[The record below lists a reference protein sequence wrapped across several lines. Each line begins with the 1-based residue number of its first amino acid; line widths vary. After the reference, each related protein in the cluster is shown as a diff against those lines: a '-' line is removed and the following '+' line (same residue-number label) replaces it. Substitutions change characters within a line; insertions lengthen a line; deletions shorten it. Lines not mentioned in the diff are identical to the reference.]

1 VNILGH
7 TYVALAVG
15 NASPEHLLGAVLPDL
30 APMARVRVRRSDLGG
45 DLAEGVRCH
54 HLTDAAFHAHVD
66 FRAGS
71 KALRL
76 GLAGRDVGQGPAR
89 AIGHAGWE
97 LLLDG
102 ILVGSAVEQAFH
114 RAMEV
119 GEGALGAMSPEDAS
133 RWTAFLDR
141 ARRSPRLA
149 YDDPAW
155 VADRLHMMLARRP
168 RLRLPHAQVGTVAEE
183 LARHAPSVAAS
194 GPMVLCD
201 TAGAVG
207 ASA

>member
-15 NASPEHLLGAVLPDL
+15 NASPEHVLGAVLPDL
-30 APMARVRVRRSDLGG
+30 APMAGVRVRRTDLDG

-54 HLTDAAFHAHVD
+54 LRTDAAFHAHSD

-71 KALRL
+71 RALRVA
-76 GLAGRDVGQGPAR
+76 LAGRDVAQGPAR

-102 ILVGSAVEQAFH
+102 SLVGTEVEQAFH
-114 RAMEV
+114 
-119 GEGALGAMSPEDAS
+119 GAMAVGDRARGAMTAEDGA

-141 ARRSPRLA
+141 AGRAPRLA
-149 YDDPAW
+149 YDDPVW
-155 VADRLHMMLARRP
+155 VAERLHAMLARRP
-168 RLRLPHAQVGTVAEE
+168 RLRLPHTQVATVADE
-183 LARHAPSVAAS
+183 LSRHAASVAAS
-194 GPMVLCD
+194 GPGVLRD
-201 TAGAVG
+201 TAGAV
-207 ASA
+207 APPA